1 MKFIYLIII
10 YSFFILFHI
19 SFAQTDLSFNNLLQL
34 NTSVSGK
41 TLQSRQDASSF
52 INVYD
57 QGNLQDYGNYTIEDL
72 VQRVPGFSN
81 TYNFGEPG
89 LMTRGVSS
97 NAWDNNSH
105 LLLIDGIPFRMARS
119 NKIFIN
125 NALPLNFVQSIELLR
140 GPASSL
146 YGVGAFAGVIA
157 LNSREPGI
165 GQSESDLRFSFGDRY
180 STQLTQGYTA
190 ISKPNSTT
198 IAAFSL
204 YSRDANGEN
213 IYGFQGDRI
222 YDNSEDSKFAY
233 ATHTLEKGSLEGL
246 KFGLV
251 FTESA
256 GGVGEHWNTY
266 NFGTNEVIWKTWMP
280 FVEYKQSLHQ
290 DLDFRS
296 YVSYNQS
303 QETGSVIL
311 TSDGSNSFASYK
323 AVVESF
329 EAQTEVNYFPSNSS
343 IITFGLNYYQL
354 QALGN
359 QAGSSSY
366 SVDSIFKRGNELND
380 DSDISRTFST
390 FIQSQYEFDILEGLI
405 MSSGLRLDHGE
416 YGESSFDQLSPRVGI
431 VQRIN
436 SNLNF
441 KTQYSSALKAPGV
454 KEFNTNRERDIAI
467 ARNQSMLNPSE
478 RIDYSFAQLEAETIQ
493 TGELGFTWVNQ
504 TLFLSANTYYTIL
517 ANPLQSYNLPAQET
531 INAYKNAKGENH
543 LYGVEIDLE
552 YTPNQWISTFSNYT
566 LTEIQEQSDFSLQD
580 IPQHMF
586 KAGFS
591 MKTPFNYQTSFSTWG
606 EYINAFYSYN
616 DKTMTCSSDYLQL
629 SSTIRQ
635 GIYSDTFL
643 EFRATNILNS
653 RDYITRVSEPFLPRQ
668 GREFFMGI
676 QSKF

>member
-1 MKFIYLIII
+1 MQFIYLIFIC
-10 YSFFILFHI
+10 SFLLFNI

-57 QGNLQDYGNYTIEDL
+57 QDNLKNYGNYTIEDL

-81 TYNFGEPG
+81 TYNYGEPG

-213 IYGFQGDRI
+213 IYGFSGDRI

-233 ATHTLEKGSLEGL
+233 ATHTLEQGALEGL
-246 KFGLV
+246 KFGLI

-266 NFGTNEVIWKTWMP
+266 NYGTNEVIWKTWMP
-280 FVEYKQSLHQ
+280 FIEYKQSLSR

-303 QETGSVIL
+303 QETGSVVL
-311 TSDGSNSFASYK
+311 TSANSNSFASYT

-329 EAQTEVNYFPSNSS
+329 EAQTEANYFPSHSS
-343 IITFGLNYYQL
+343 MITIGLNYYQL

-359 QAGSSSY
+359 QSGSSSY
-366 SVDSIFKRGNELND
+366 TVDSIFRRGNELDGN
-380 DSDISRTFST
+380 SEVSRTFSS
-390 FIQSQYEFDILEGLI
+390 FIQSQYEIDLLEGLI
-405 MSSGLRLDHGE
+405 ISSGLRLDHGE
-416 YGESSFDQLSPRVGI
+416 YGESSFDQLSPRIGL
-431 VQRIN
+431 VQKV
-436 SNLNF
+436 SKNLNI

-454 KEFNTNRERDIAI
+454 KEFNTNRERDIALT
-467 ARNQSMLNPSE
+467 RNQSQLSPSE
-478 RIDYSFAQLEAETIQ
+478 RVDNDFADLEAETIQ
-493 TGELGFTWVNQ
+493 TGELGFTWVNKYM
-504 TLFLSANTYYTIL
+504 FVSANSYYTIL

-543 LYGVEIDLE
+543 LYGMEIDIE
-552 YTPNQWISTFSNYT
+552 YTPNQWVSSFSNYT
-566 LTEIQEQSDFSLQD
+566 LTEIHEQSDFSLQD

-586 KAGFS
+586 KAGVS
-591 MKTPFNYQTSFSTWG
+591 LKTPFKYQTSISTWG
-606 EYINAFYSYN
+606 EYINAFYTY
-616 DKTMTCSSDYLQL
+616 DKKLMTKSSDYHQL
-629 SSTIRQ
+629 ASTIRQ
-635 GIYSDTFL
+635 LVYNNTFL
-643 EFRATNILNS
+643 ELRVTNLLNS
-653 RDYITRVSEPFLPRQ
+653 RDFITRNSEPFLPRQ
-668 GREFFMGI
+668 GREFFVGV